1 MKVIIDTNVLV
12 SAALSGRNPEFV
24 ILFIVTNPEIE
35 WVVSPEILQEYKEV
49 LSRKK
54 FKLTQEQL
62 NRWDEIFNN
71 ATTLINPRLE
81 IDFPRD
87 PKDAKFLSCAIEANA
102 DFLITG
108 DLDFTEAQMKVYQ
121 DYGCAGMMPIVIGF
135 LVQKN
140 KQSNNWLLSVPKQNV

>member
-12 SAALSGRNPEFV
+12 SAVLSGRNPEFV
-24 ILFIVTNPEIE
+24 ILFIVSNPEIE
-35 WVVSPEILQEYKEV
+35 WVVSAEILQEYKEV

-62 NRWDEIFNN
+62 NRWYEFLDN
-71 ATTLINPRLE
+71 ATVLISPRLE

-87 PKDAKFLSCAIEANA
+87 QKDAKFLACAIETNA

-108 DLDFTEAQMKVYQ
+108 DFDFTEAQTLIQTTIVSVSSFMK
-121 DYGCAGMMPIVIGF
+121 
-135 LVQKN
+135 LVCDV
-140 KQSNNWLLSVPKQNV
+140 L

>member
-24 ILFIVTNPEIE
+24 ILFIVSNSEIE
-35 WVVSPEILQEYKEV
+35 WVVSAEILQEYKEV

-54 FKLTQEQL
+54 FKLNQEQL
-62 NRWDEIFNN
+62 NRWYEIFNN
-71 ATTLINPRLE
+71 ATVLISPRLK

-87 PKDAKFLSCAIEANA
+87 QKDAKFLSCAVEANA

-108 DLDFTEAQMKVYQ
+108 DLDFTEAQT
-121 DYGCAGMMPIVIGF
+121 
-135 LVQKN
+135 LVQTTIV
-140 KQSNNWLLSVPKQNV
+140 SVSSFKKLVCDVL

>member
-24 ILFIVTNPEIE
+24 ILFIVSNPEIE
-35 WVVSPEILQEYKEV
+35 WVVSAEILQEYKEV

-62 NRWDEIFNN
+62 NRWYEFLDN
-71 ATTLINPRLE
+71 ATVLISPRLE

-87 PKDAKFLSCAIEANA
+87 QKDAKFLACAIETNA

-108 DLDFTEAQMKVYQ
+108 DLDFSEAQTLIQ
-121 DYGCAGMMPIVIGF
+121 TTIVSVSSF
-135 LVQKN
+135 KNLVCDV
-140 KQSNNWLLSVPKQNV
+140 L

>member
-12 SAALSGRNPEFV
+12 SAALSGGNPEFV
-24 ILFIVTNPEIE
+24 ILFIVSNSEIE
-35 WVVSPEILQEYKEV
+35 WVVSAEILREYKEV

-62 NRWDEIFNN
+62 NRWYDFLDN
-71 ATTLINPRLE
+71 ATVLISSGLE

-87 PKDAKFLSCAIEANA
+87 QKDAKFLACAIESNA

-108 DLDFTEAQMKVYQ
+108 DLDFTEAQTLIQ
-121 DYGCAGMMPIVIGF
+121 TTIVSVSSF
-135 LVQKN
+135 KKLVCD
-140 KQSNNWLLSVPKQNV
+140 VV

>member
-24 ILFIVTNPEIE
+24 ILFVISNPEIE
-35 WVVSPEILQEYKEV
+35 WVVSAEILQEYKEV

-54 FKLTQEQL
+54 FKLTEEQL
-62 NRWDEIFNN
+62 NRWYKIFDD
-71 ATTLINPRLE
+71 ATVLVSPRLN

-87 PKDAKFLSCAIEANA
+87 QKDAKFLACAIEADA

-108 DLDFTEAQMKVYQ
+108 DLDFTEAQTLIQ
-121 DYGCAGMMPIVIGF
+121 TTIVSVSTFKTLICDIGA
-135 LVQKN
+135 
-140 KQSNNWLLSVPKQNV
+140 S